1 MDGRTPSRRV
11 FLAAGLAA
19 AAGAVAHAIGRP
31 DLVRAANGDPVIAG
45 QSVTASTTTTIH
57 STSFAALDIQADG
70 ANVDGVHSIVTGG
83 GGNGVFGEAD
93 GASGVGVTG
102 FSDSG
107 TGVLGSSNIGVGV
120 YGSSSNATAVR
131 GDSESNS
138 LPAVIARNNAGST
151 GLLGFS
157 GDVTTPLPSG
167 RPDTGIEGY
176 AVGFPGR
183 PASNAVGVFGHS
195 AHGTGVFADAGSGG
209 TALHVNGRATFSRS
223 GRLTLSSGT
232 SSMSKSVAGLTSTS
246 LVFAVVQ
253 TGDSH
258 AWVRKVAPAS
268 GKFTVFMNKA
278 MTGSVVVA
286 WIAFG

>member
-1 MDGRTPSRRV
+1 MDGRNPSRRV

-120 YGSSSNATAVR
+120 YGASSNATAVR
-131 GDSESNS
+131 GDSESTS

-167 RPDTGIEGY
+167 RPDTGIQGY
-176 AVGFPGR
+176 AVGYPGR